1 MLYELNNQIYIKEG
15 DKYFLAEVIVKKNTI
30 VVNPTNEYVDSLEG
44 ATEITYK
51 ELKKRYL
58 TKTL

>member
-1 MLYELNNQIYIKEG
+1 MLYELNNQIYIKQG
-15 DKYFLAEVIVKKNTI
+15 DKYFIADVIIKRNTI
-30 VVNPTNEYVDSLEG
+30 VVNPTNEYVDTLEG